1 VQVVL
6 SDGLNA
12 LALNDHAQLGPFL
25 DALNRELRLAGR
37 HVAPRP
43 IVVHRG
49 RVRAGY
55 RIGEELFGGLS
66 GRRGIL
72 HVIGERPGTGHRTF
86 SVYITSPEGSDWG
99 QSGKVDH
106 DITRVVAGIANTAL
120 LPDAA
125 AKTVV
130 ALFDGIAR

>member
-1 VQVVL
+1 
-6 SDGLNA
+6 
-12 LALNDHAQLGPFL
+12 
-25 DALNRELRLAGR
+25 
-37 HVAPRP
+37 
-43 IVVHRG
+43 
-49 RVRAGY
+49 
-55 RIGEELFGGLS
+55 
-66 GRRGIL
+66 L